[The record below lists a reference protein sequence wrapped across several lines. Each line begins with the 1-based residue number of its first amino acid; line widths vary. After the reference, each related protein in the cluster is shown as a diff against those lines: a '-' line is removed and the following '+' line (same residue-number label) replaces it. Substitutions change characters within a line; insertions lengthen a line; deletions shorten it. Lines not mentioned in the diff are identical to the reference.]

1 VTAQPNIVVTS
12 LVGYGTAAAW
22 QGNVN
27 KVQLFLRGMWRLEQH
42 SLSLQELLRQRAG
55 SFYMSVIGTSSLAQS
70 SWQH

>member
-1 VTAQPNIVVTS
+1 

-55 SFYMSVIGTSSLAQS
+55 SFYMSDIGASGLLRSF
-70 SWQH
+70 WKY